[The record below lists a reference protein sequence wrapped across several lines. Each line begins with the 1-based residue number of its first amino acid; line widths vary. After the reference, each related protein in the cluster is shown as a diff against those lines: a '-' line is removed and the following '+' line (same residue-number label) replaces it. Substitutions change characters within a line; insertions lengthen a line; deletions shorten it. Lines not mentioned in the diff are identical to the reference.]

1 MINEFQTNPKI
12 FAFLLSTRAGGL
24 GVNLTGADTVIF
36 YDNDWNPTMDAQAT
50 DRAHRIGQTKEVSVY
65 RLITANT
72 IEERVVKRA
81 RQKQN
86 VQATVYSGGAFKADI
101 FKQND
106 IVELLYSEEEM
117 KKMEQDKKKLL
128 LELNNNETIRNDGE
142 KNIFGNMNNFSGKSN
157 GINNNNYN
165 EMSFASS
172 SNNIFGIKNIKEKK
186 KKKVKKEKKIKN
198 GDTANKIKENIGA
211 ESSTSLISGN
221 KGKKNKKNSIM
232 GNGLSRNI
240 FSVRNNTRNNN
251 INGNETNKNIKEKNN
266 NVIEI
271 I

>member
-1 MINEFQTNPKI
+1 
-12 FAFLLSTRAGGL
+12 
-24 GVNLTGADTVIF
+24 
-36 YDNDWNPTMDAQAT
+36 
-50 DRAHRIGQTKEVSVY
+50 
-65 RLITANT
+65 
-72 IEERVVKRA
+72 
-81 RQKQN
+81 
-86 VQATVYSGGAFKADI
+86 
-101 FKQND
+101 
-106 IVELLYSEEEM
+106 M

-142 KNIFGNMNNFSGKSN
+142 KNIFGNMNNFSGKNNS
-157 GINNNNYN
+157 INNNYN

-172 SNNIFGIKNIKEKK
+172 SNNIFGIKNLKEKK
-186 KKKVKKEKKIKN
+186 NKKKVKKEKKINN
-198 GDTANKIKENIGA
+198 GDTAIKIKENIGA
-211 ESSTSLISGN
+211 DSSTSLISGN

-240 FSVRNNTRNNN
+240 FSVRNNARNNN